1 MLLSHAHGRHAWS
14 DPCQITHQLV
24 DEEGIIIR
32 SAGTRPFSYKMETTA
47 EYLSLAEAFN
57 VYVLQVPTYH
67 LLLEL
72 VLVAGIV
79 TLYFSKSF
87 GPPPKPAEKPTRE
100 VSTIARRLV
109 ESAYDRYCRTAS

>member
-1 MLLSHAHGRHAWS
+1 
-14 DPCQITHQLV
+14 
-24 DEEGIIIR
+24 
-32 SAGTRPFSYKMETTA
+32 METTA

>member
-1 MLLSHAHGRHAWS
+1 
-14 DPCQITHQLV
+14 
-24 DEEGIIIR
+24 
-32 SAGTRPFSYKMETTA
+32 MEPTA

-67 LLLEL
+67 LILEL

-87 GPPPKPAEKPTRE
+87 GPRPKPAEKPTRE

-109 ESAYDRYCRTAS
+109 ESAYDRHYRTAS

>member
-1 MLLSHAHGRHAWS
+1 MMDHS
-14 DPCQITHQLV
+14 P
-24 DEEGIIIR
+24 
-32 SAGTRPFSYKMETTA
+32 

-67 LLLEL
+67 LILEL

-87 GPPPKPAEKPTRE
+87 GPRPKPAEKPSRE
-100 VSTIARRLV
+100 VSILV
-109 ESAYDRYCRTAS
+109 GYSSQLLHSV